1 MGVTSRFSR
10 TFKAPPMAVY
20 QAFLDR
26 AALAF
31 WLAPDGMTAKVHDFT
46 PQVDGTFRISLTYDD
61 PAAAGK
67 TAHNVDTYTGRFVT
81 LKPYDRIVKDITFET
96 ANPAFAGTMRITVA
110 LAKADR
116 GTELTVT
123 CDNIPAGISPKDNET
138 GWKMSLKKLAK
149 LVE

>member
-1 MGVTSRFSR
+1 MGVTSRITR
-10 TFKAPPMAVY
+10 AFKAPPMAVY

-31 WLAPDGMTAKVHDFT
+31 WLAPEGMTVKVHDFA
-46 PQVDGTFRISLTYDD
+46 PRVDGTFRISLTYDD

-67 TAHNVDTYTGRFVT
+67 TANNVDTYTGRFVALT
-81 LKPYDRIVKDITFET
+81 PYERIVKDITFESDD
-96 ANPAFAGTMRITVA
+96 PAFGGTMRITVQ

-116 GTELTVT
+116 GSELTVT
-123 CDNIPAGISPKDNET
+123 FDNIPAGISPKDNET
-138 GWKMSLKKLAK
+138 GWQMSLKKLAK